1 VNASDFCKSR
11 FELTDRLAEREIT
24 SRDHLPQP
32 REDGFRVSELLG
44 QV

>member
-1 VNASDFCKSR
+1 VNASDFRKSR
-11 FELTDRLAEREIT
+11 LELADRPAEREIT
-24 SRDHLPQP
+24 GRDHLPQA